1 MKILYAVH
9 GYKPA
14 YRIGG
19 PILSVSALAE
29 RLVQR
34 GHHVDVVTSNAN
46 VGETIDVP
54 IDQPVDVA
62 GVKVWYF
69 RSENVFRRF
78 LPKFSYMSQSI
89 GFLYSPAMRPRL
101 NRLAAEADL
110 VHTHMPFIYPS
121 YAAAHAAFR
130 HRKPLFYH
138 QRGVFDP
145 ERLKFRSLKKSV
157 YLSVVEKPIMRKATT
172 LVALTDA
179 ELQNYRRLGIQTRCR
194 VVPNGIDT
202 EKYRTEST
210 GRETRS
216 GVPRSGAVILFLSRI
231 HPTKGADRLLQA
243 FLRVHSDIPDST
255 LVIAGPDEF
264 GMESQYRD
272 MIRAAGLE
280 DRVLFPGM
288 VSGEEKLDLLA
299 RADLF
304 CLPSDAEGF
313 SMAVLEALASG
324 TAVCLSYGCHFDEVE
339 KSGCGRVISNDIGE
353 IARTLREI
361 LTDRPRLKEMG
372 RNALE
377 FVRQNYDWDHITD
390 EIVDIYRE
398 GITAG

>member
-19 PILSVSALAE
+19 PILSVSAVAE

-157 YLSVVEKPIMRKATT
+157 YLS
-172 LVALTDA
+172 
-179 ELQNYRRLGIQTRCR
+179 
-194 VVPNGIDT
+194 
-202 EKYRTEST
+202 
-210 GRETRS
+210 
-216 GVPRSGAVILFLSRI
+216 
-231 HPTKGADRLLQA
+231 
-243 FLRVHSDIPDST
+243 
-255 LVIAGPDEF
+255 
-264 GMESQYRD
+264 
-272 MIRAAGLE
+272 
-280 DRVLFPGM
+280 
-288 VSGEEKLDLLA
+288 
-299 RADLF
+299 
-304 CLPSDAEGF
+304 
-313 SMAVLEALASG
+313 
-324 TAVCLSYGCHFDEVE
+324 
-339 KSGCGRVISNDIGE
+339 
-353 IARTLREI
+353 
-361 LTDRPRLKEMG
+361 
-372 RNALE
+372 
-377 FVRQNYDWDHITD
+377 
-390 EIVDIYRE
+390 
-398 GITAG
+398 